1 MKKEELGSNTAKN
14 GFKNEHFILDKFNN
28 WKNDNQALDWL
39 TKMQYNINEIQD
51 VKAVKIK
58 GSFKSD
64 IQVQIKIVITLK
76 ETIDVQNISV
86 KLVSN
91 ANGYNQI
98 DKRWLS
104 KYQELWNMPLNIY
117 NILQRYTGET
127 LPDIQNPKDSRRM
140 FANEFSLEEQS
151 AVLKF
156 LNENKVLIISDLLKG
171 RGEFSAEWFLVVLN
185 EESCLSYSLES
196 INFVMNFF
204 GNGEI
209 IITEKGNFRIGKITM
224 QRKGGDAGRKT
235 AQMLQFKI
243 NPALLISRN

>member
-28 WKNDNQALDWL
+28 WKHDDQALDWL

-51 VKAVKIK
+51 VKAVKVK

-151 AVLKF
+151 AC
-156 LNENKVLIISDLLKG
+156 I
-171 RGEFSAEWFLVVLN
+171 
-185 EESCLSYSLES
+185 
-196 INFVMNFF
+196 
-204 GNGEI
+204 
-209 IITEKGNFRIGKITM
+209 KIFK
-224 QRKGGDAGRKT
+224 RK
-235 AQMLQFKI
+235 
-243 NPALLISRN
+243 